1 MSAYRLLRN
10 NKESG
15 PFSLEEIAAIG
26 FKPYDLIWID
36 NKSAAWRYPY
46 EIPELKPF
54 TNFTEEQP
62 YDRFY
67 KKETSINEV
76 KEKEDAATVTKEAT
90 ITAAETVTET
100 IIEKKIEQPSVRKI
114 YVSLPANSSLSA
126 NKEKPVTTAA
136 LKPVVGVK
144 TTLPSSYSYSEF
156 EKETPVEYKQPVQEA
171 VLTEKYSQPLDE
183 IKKMYVDK
191 LLNNKRSRNSFA
203 DKKKYLQIAAIV
215 VVLLGLGIFIG
226 SGFNKSGNK
235 KTALNS
241 STKQTATPE
250 TTNEANLLL
259 NTVIPVKE
267 NLPAEEETDNNI
279 NADVNEPGT
288 DNDAAASAAQTD
300 EPPVTPA
307 KTIKKEKQLPVTNK
321 STEKIQEPQPSEIDP
336 LTGERKKAVRNEET
350 TTTSKPKED
359 IWKMVS
365 VKSNDYKRGSFGG
378 ISNLQLT
385 VNNNSG
391 YILDEVIIELQ
402 YLKPSL
408 QPLKKETIKFSY
420 VAPNGTMTIRVPDS
434 KRGIKISYSITGIN
448 SRQYQA
454 AYAGL

>member
-15 PFSLEEIAAIG
+15 PFSLEEVTAIG
-26 FKPYDLIWID
+26 FKPYDLVWVD

-46 EIPELKPF
+46 EIAELKPF

-67 KKETSINEV
+67 KKASDTKEEVGV
-76 KEKEDAATVTKEAT
+76 KEKVMIE
-90 ITAAETVTET
+90 AETLTET
-100 IIEKKIEQPSVRKI
+100 IVEKKIEQPSGRKI
-114 YVSLPANSSLSA
+114 FVSLPANSSLPV
-126 NKEKPVTTAA
+126 NKEKPVTVAA
-136 LKPVVGVK
+136 LKPVAGVK
-144 TTLPSSYSYSEF
+144 TTFPSSYTEF
-156 EKETPVEYKQPVQEA
+156 EKEAPVEYKQAAEPA

-191 LLNNKRSRNSFA
+191 LLNNKRGKNKFT
-203 DKKKYLQIAAIV
+203 DKKKYLQIAAVV

-226 SGFNKSGNK
+226 SAFNKAGNK
-235 KTALNS
+235 KIAAAPSNEQTITLPVAKETAGLSN
-241 STKQTATPE
+241 A
-250 TTNEANLLL
+250 AM
-259 NTVIPVKE
+259 PVKE
-267 NLPAEEETDNNI
+267 NLTADDEANSNGDVTAEPTPTD
-279 NADVNEPGT
+279 
-288 DNDAAASAAQTD
+288 D
-300 EPPVTPA
+300 ELTVQQKKELLTPV
-307 KTIKKEKQLPVTNK
+307 KIVKKEKQLSITKPAETVPEQRPSLAMK
-321 STEKIQEPQPSEIDP
+321 TEEVI
-336 LTGERKKAVRNEET
+336 VH
-350 TTTSKPKED
+350 KPKED

-365 VKSNDYKRGSFGG
+365 LKSNEYKRGSFGG
-378 ISNLQLT
+378 ISNLQMT

-391 YILDEVIIELQ
+391 YILDEVIIEIQ

-408 QPLKKETIKFSY
+408 EPLKKETIRFSY
-420 VAPNGTMTIRVPDS
+420 VAPNGTMTIKVPDS

>member
-15 PFSLEEIAAIG
+15 PFSMEEITAIG

-67 KKETSINEV
+67 KKEAPAKEV
-76 KEKEDAATVTKEAT
+76 KEKEEVVTLIKEEAVTVT
-90 ITAAETVTET
+90 ETVTET
-100 IIEKKIEQPSVRKI
+100 IVEKKIEQPSVRKI

-126 NKEKPVTTAA
+126 NKEKPVTAAA
-136 LKPVVGVK
+136 LKPVAGVK

-156 EKETPVEYKQPVQEA
+156 EKETAVEYKQPVQEA
-171 VLTEKYSQPLDE
+171 ILTEKYSQPLDE

-191 LLNNKRSRNSFA
+191 LLNNKRSRNNFA
-203 DKKKYLQIAAIV
+203 DKKKYLQIAAVV
-215 VVLLGLGIFIG
+215 VVLLGVGIFIG

-241 STKQTATPE
+241 SNKQTTAPA

-259 NTVIPVKE
+259 NTVIPAKE
-267 NLPAEEETDNNI
+267 NLPAEEENSNNI
-279 NADVNEPGT
+279 NADVNET
-288 DNDAAASAAQTD
+288 DNDAAASAAQTE
-300 EPPVTPA
+300 EPPATPA

-321 STEKIQEPQPSEIDP
+321 STEKNQESQPSDIDP
-336 LTGERKKAVRNEET
+336 VTGERKKAVRTEDAVPAKT
-350 TTTSKPKED
+350 KED

-365 VKSNDYKRGSFGG
+365 VKSNEYKKGSFGG

-391 YILDEVIIELQ
+391 YILDEVIIEIQ

-408 QPLKKETIKFSY
+408 EPLKKETIKFSY
-420 VAPNGTMTIRVPDS
+420 VAPNGTMTIKVPDS
-434 KRGIKISYSITGIN
+434 KRGIKIAYSITGIN

>member
-15 PFSLEEIAAIG
+15 PFSLEEITAIG

-67 KKETSINEV
+67 KKASDTAETKQETMQEV
-76 KEKEDAATVTKEAT
+76 
-90 ITAAETVTET
+90 ITATETLTET
-100 IIEKKIEQPSVRKI
+100 ITEKKIEQIPSRKV
-114 YVSLPANSSLSA
+114 YVSLPANSSLPV
-126 NKEKPVTTAA
+126 NKEKPVAVPA
-136 LKPVVGVK
+136 LKPVPGVK
-144 TTLPSSYSYSEF
+144 TTLPSYTEQ
-156 EKETPVEYKQPVQEA
+156 EKEIVQEYKQPAQAA

-191 LLNNKRSRNSFA
+191 LLNNKRSKNSFA
-203 DKKKYLQIAAIV
+203 DKKKYMQIAAIV

-226 SGFNKSGNK
+226 SGFNKSRNK
-235 KTALNS
+235 KTAVTS
-241 STKQTATPE
+241 SNNKQTTTPPATDK
-250 TTNEANLLL
+250 TNLLS
-259 NTVIPVKE
+259 NPVVPVKE
-267 NLPAEEETDNNI
+267 NLPTEEENNTNTD
-279 NADVNEPGT
+279 ANEPDQGT
-288 DNDAAASAAQTD
+288 AATQQI
-300 EPPVTPA
+300 EEPVTTTA
-307 KTIKKEKQLPVTNK
+307 KTLKKEKQLPVTNK

-336 LTGERKKAVRNEET
+336 VTGERKKTARTEDAVPP
-350 TTTSKPKED
+350 KPKED

-365 VKSNDYKRGSFGG
+365 VRSNDYKRGSFGG
-378 ISNLQLT
+378 ISNLHLT

-391 YILDEVIIELQ
+391 YILDEVLIEIQ

-408 QPLKKETIKFSY
+408 EPLKKEIIRFSY
-420 VAPNGTMTIRVPDS
+420 VAPNGTMTIKVPDS

>member
-15 PFSLEEIAAIG
+15 PFSLEEITAIG

-46 EIPELKPF
+46 EVPELKPF

-67 KKETSINEV
+67 KKETTAKEV
-76 KEKEDAATVTKEAT
+76 KEKEEVVTVTNEAT
-90 ITAAETVTET
+90 ITAVENAAETIV
-100 IIEKKIEQPSVRKI
+100 EKKTEQPSVRKI
-114 YVSLPANSSLSA
+114 YVALPANSSLSA
-126 NKEKPVTTAA
+126 NKEKPVTAPA
-136 LKPVVGVK
+136 LKPVAGVK
-144 TTLPSSYSYSEF
+144 TTLPSSYSYTEF
-156 EKETPVEYKQPVQEA
+156 EKETAVEYKQPVQEA

-191 LLNNKRSRNSFA
+191 LLNNKRSKNNLA
-203 DKKKYLQIAAIV
+203 DKKKYLQIAAVV

-235 KTALNS
+235 KTAVNS
-241 STKQTATPE
+241 PTKQTATPAN
-250 TTNEANLLL
+250 TNEANLLSNAVL
-259 NTVIPVKE
+259 PVKE
-267 NLPAEEETDNNI
+267 NLPEEESSNNT
-279 NADVNEPGT
+279 NAGVITEP
-288 DNDAAASAAQTD
+288 DNDAAASAAQTE
-300 EPPVTPA
+300 EPPTITT

-321 STEKIQEPQPSEIDP
+321 STEKILEPQPSDIDP
-336 LTGERKKAVRNEET
+336 VTGERKKATRNEET
-350 TTTSKPKED
+350 AVTSKPKED

-408 QPLKKETIKFSY
+408 QPLKKETLKFNY

>member
-15 PFSLEEIAAIG
+15 PFSLEEITAIG
-26 FKPYDLIWID
+26 FKPYDLIWVD

-46 EIPELKPF
+46 EIAELKPF

-67 KKETSINEV
+67 KKTSDVKEQTDIKEQTEV
-76 KEKEDAATVTKEAT
+76 KEKVMIEAD
-90 ITAAETVTET
+90 ILTET
-100 IIEKKIEQPSVRKI
+100 IVEKKIEQPSVRKI
-114 YVSLPANSSLSA
+114 FVSLPANSSLPA
-126 NKEKPVTTAA
+126 NKEKPVTIAA
-136 LKPVVGVK
+136 LKPVAGVK
-144 TTLPSSYSYSEF
+144 TTLPSSYAEF
-156 EKETPVEYKQPVQEA
+156 EKEATLEYKQPAAEAA

-191 LLNNKRSRNSFA
+191 LLNNKRSKNNFA
-203 DKKKYLQIAAIV
+203 DKKKYLQIAAVV

-226 SGFNKSGNK
+226 SAFNKPGNK
-235 KTALNS
+235 TIAGTSPN
-241 STKQTATPE
+241 KQTSTLPLP
-250 TTNEANLLL
+250 NEKTGLSNA
-259 NTVIPVKE
+259 VIPVKE
-267 NLPAEEETDNNI
+267 NITADDETNSSGDVTAEPAAINDELTTQQKKKQEELLT
-279 NADVNEPGT
+279 
-288 DNDAAASAAQTD
+288 
-300 EPPVTPA
+300 PV

-321 STEKIQEPQPSEIDP
+321 SVEKTQEQQPSDIDP
-336 LTGERKKAVRNEET
+336 VTGERKKTVRTEEV
-350 TTTSKPKED
+350 SPPKPKED

-365 VKSNDYKRGSFGG
+365 VKSNEYKRGSFGG
-378 ISNLQLT
+378 ISNLQMT

-391 YILDEVIIELQ
+391 YILDEVIIEIQ

-408 QPLKKETIKFSY
+408 EPLKKETIRFSY
-420 VAPNGTMTIRVPDS
+420 VAPNGTMTIKVPDS